1 MMETDEHFSFV
12 FIPADLTSAISVH
25 SASRSGGLEQ
35 DALRLASEAH
45 FASNT
50 TSEFKGEHDKMIN
63 DMFQSK
69 GLKAK
74 GSYSGLAASVEIIV
88 LQLPTASGGFI
99 GVSMYCDQ
107 NGKLKKLELNTRA
120 SSLCQSCGHI
130 NQIYGDIFV
139 GRYHDD
145 ESLPWERLD
154 FTLDD
159 MNSDSTWIREA
170 RAKNEG
176 RSSGAYSTSGVLQN
190 MMKSDNTA
198 VINGDNADYEQKM
211 KELGDYTE
219 SEYLQWSQTSDEV
232 ELRIKTGQDIKKG
245 DITVKIHAKKVQIE
259 VRNTS
264 AILND
269 ASSAASQIFS
279 PAGAELYSTIDPDC
293 SAWTLDRS
301 KNGDVTIV
309 CTLAKAREA
318 RWPQL
323 TA

>member
-1 MMETDEHFSFV
+1 MMEINDQFTFI
-12 FIPADLTSAISVH
+12 FIPNDLTSSITVH
-25 SASRSGGLEQ
+25 SASKSGGLDH

-50 TSEFKGEHDKMIN
+50 TSKFQGEHDKMIN

-69 GLKAK
+69 GLKSQ
-74 GSYSGLAASVEIIV
+74 GSYSDLAASVEIIV
-88 LQLPTASGGFI
+88 LQLPTASSHFI

-130 NQIYGDIFV
+130 NQIYGDVFV

-145 ESLPWERLD
+145 ESLPWERLN

-159 MNSDSTWIREA
+159 MNSDAPWIREA
-170 RAKNEG
+170 RSRNEG
-176 RSSGAYSTSGVLQN
+176 RSTGAYSTSGVLQN
-190 MMKSDNTA
+190 MLKSENTA
-198 VINGDNADYEQKM
+198 VINGDNADYEQKV
-211 KELGDYTE
+211 KELADHTE
-219 SEYLQWSQTSDEV
+219 SEYLKWSQTSDEV
-232 ELRIKTGQDIKKG
+232 ELRIKTGQEIKKS
-245 DITVKIHAKKVQIE
+245 DITVKIHAKKIQIE

-264 AILND
+264 AVLND
-269 ASSAASQIFS
+269 SSSAASQIFS
-279 PAGAELYSTIDPDC
+279 PSGAELFSTIDPDC
-293 SAWTLDRS
+293 SAWTIDRS

-323 TA
+323 TV